1 VVADQ
6 DVRRLQISVNIA
18 LAVHVVE
25 TLKDLEAEVDDLLR
39 QQAVA
44 IPLFDV
50 LFKIRLLDVVKDENQ
65 KTFVFFFLLDVSF
78 VQIDDVRVVVEVFE
92 AVDFAEA

>member
-1 VVADQ
+1 MVADQ

-25 TLKDLEAEVDDLLR
+25 TLKDLEAKVDDLLR

-78 VQIDDVRVVVEVFE
+78 VQIDDVRVAIEVFE

>member
-1 VVADQ
+1 MVADQ

-50 LFKIRLLDVVKDENQ
+50 LFKVRLLDVVKDENQ